1 MVKGVVAFACGITFA
16 LGLGIGGLTQ
26 PARVLAFLDVAGD
39 WDPRLALVMLG
50 AIAVYAPAYRLA
62 LRRGRPLLAPAFDL
76 PTRRNID
83 GPLVVGAVLFGIGW
97 GLAGLCP
104 GPALTSLG
112 SGEPAA
118 ILFVAA
124 MLVGIAVPK
133 RRNARVTRVAVRDD
147 RTIVAAEIRKGEQ
160 KLLLPHDDGTP
171 YWSGGRRGIPP

>member
-1 MVKGVVAFACGITFA
+1 MVKAVVAFACGVMFA
-16 LGLGIGGLTQ
+16 LGLGVGGLTQ

-62 LRRGRPLLAPAFDL
+62 LRRGRPVLAPAFDL
-76 PTRRNID
+76 PTRRSIE
-83 GPLVVGAVLFGIGW
+83 GRLVVGALFFGIGW

-112 SGEPAA
+112 SGEPGA

-124 MLVGIAVPK
+124 MLVGIAVP
-133 RRNARVTRVAVRDD
+133 RLRNASVTPVAVRHEGP
-147 RTIVAAEIRKGEQ
+147 REAA
-160 KLLLPHDDGTP
+160 
-171 YWSGGRRGIPP
+171 